1 MPMEHRTH
9 IAIIS
14 IFIVAAVI
22 IIIAASSFQLMPE
35 PSGYFRIAPRVE
47 PRADVCFDTDGG
59 ANRFVR
65 GATSY
70 LNWSFVDDC
79 SIFETA
85 EGTFAVLY
93 EGYCEA
99 PDRPAIAQF
108 NCTRGC
114 ENGAC
119 VR

>member
-1 MPMEHRTH
+1 MEHRMH
-9 IAIIS
+9 IAILGVLFVATIS
-14 IFIVAAVI
+14 IVLL
-22 IIIAASSFQLMPE
+22 ASSFQLMPE
-35 PSGYFRIAPRVE
+35 PSGYFRIAQRTE
-47 PRADVCFDTDGG
+47 PRADVCYDTDGG

-79 SIFETA
+79 SIFETE
-85 EGTFAVLY
+85 EGVFAVLY

-119 VR
+119 AK